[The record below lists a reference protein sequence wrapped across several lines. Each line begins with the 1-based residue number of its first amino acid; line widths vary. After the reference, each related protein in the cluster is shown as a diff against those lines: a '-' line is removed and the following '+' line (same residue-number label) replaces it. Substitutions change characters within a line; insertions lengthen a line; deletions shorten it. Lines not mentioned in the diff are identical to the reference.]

1 MNIIKSD
8 RITILPIINKNK
20 QNSLNQ
26 YMHQIFLAKNHI
38 SQLLSQDINFQYL
51 LFSNDKEDKIKLSS
65 YYLNLDYPIFTQWE
79 LQKFVNSDLIDKE
92 KNRIEQ
98 FFKNWKPRFQIYRNK
113 RSENTNT
120 KLSKL

>member
-20 QNSLNQ
+20 QNSLNY
-26 YMHQIFLAKNHI
+26 YMNQIFLAKNHI

-51 LFSNDKEDKIKLSS
+51 LFSNDKEDKTKLSS

-79 LQKFVNSDLIDKE
+79 LQKFFNSDYIDTNE
-92 KNRIEQ
+92 L
-98 FFKNWKPRFQIYRNK
+98 RN
-113 RSENTNT
+113 NN
-120 KLSKL
+120 

>member
-1 MNIIKSD
+1 MN
-8 RITILPIINKNK
+8 
-20 QNSLNQ
+20 
-26 YMHQIFLAKNHI
+26 QIFLAKNHI

-92 KNRIEQ
+92 KNNGY
-98 FFKNWKPRFQIYRNK
+98 FKKNNLKILLAL
-113 RSENTNT
+113 
-120 KLSKL
+120 KL